1 MPLAKQHTFLS
12 IEDFLAGEQVS
23 EVRHEYVD
31 GVAYAMAGGSVNHN
45 LLSGNVYRLLGNH
58 LENRSCTPF
67 TADMLVRTTQTRF
80 RYPDVAVFC
89 DEFLGDE
96 RYLDNPVLLVEVLSR
111 STRQNDKGSKLTEYL
126 ALPSLQ
132 EYVLIE
138 QDFVEIQVL
147 RRRNNWRLESYY
159 LGQTITFES
168 VGVTVSVEAIYQK
181 VNNGDVR
188 EWLEKE
194 KSGTNPD

>member
-1 MPLAKQHTFLS
+1 MSLAKQHTFLS

-23 EVRHEYVD
+23 EARHEYVD

-45 LLSGNVYRLLGNH
+45 LISGNVYRLLGNH
-58 LENRSCTPF
+58 LASRSCTPF
-67 TADMLVRTTQTRF
+67 TADMLVKTTQTRF

-89 DEFLGDE
+89 GEFSGDE
-96 RYLDNPVLLVEVLSR
+96 TYLDNPVLLVEVLSR

-147 RRRNNWRLESYY
+147 RRRNGWRLESYY
-159 LGQTITFES
+159 LGQSIVFES
-168 VGVTVSVEAIYQK
+168 VGASVSVEAIYLK

-188 EWLEKE
+188 EWLEKAGAG
-194 KSGTNPD
+194 SS